1 MFDFI
6 NYIIHNNYMRIYKN
20 ANMKYLMTLAYQSDQ
35 SNFDEE
41 KSIDKTDFI
50 KVIVDDKPS
59 LKDNI
64 QKVIKEISDNTGT
77 VDIVGV
83 SPLFE
88 HEYLDMVI

>member
-1 MFDFI
+1 
-6 NYIIHNNYMRIYKN
+6 
-20 ANMKYLMTLAYQSDQ
+20 MKYLMTLAYQSDQ

-41 KSIDKTDFI
+41 KPIDKTDFI

-88 HEYLDMVI
+88 HEYLDIVI

>member
-1 MFDFI
+1 
-6 NYIIHNNYMRIYKN
+6 
-20 ANMKYLMTLAYQSDQ
+20 MKYLMTLAYQSNQ

-50 KVIVDDKPS
+50 KVIVDDKTS

-64 QKVIKEISDNTGT
+64 QKVIKEISDNTDT

-88 HEYLDMVI
+88 HEYLDMVM

>member
-1 MFDFI
+1 MC
-6 NYIIHNNYMRIYKN
+6 IYKN
-20 ANMKYLMTLAYQSDQ
+20 ANMKYLMTLAYQSVQ

>member
-1 MFDFI
+1 
-6 NYIIHNNYMRIYKN
+6 
-20 ANMKYLMTLAYQSDQ
+20 MKYLMTLAYQSDQ

>member
-1 MFDFI
+1 MC
-6 NYIIHNNYMRIYKN
+6 IYKN
-20 ANMKYLMTLAYQSDQ
+20 ANMKYLMTLAYQS
-35 SNFDEE
+35 NFDEE
-41 KSIDKTDFI
+41 KFIDKTDFI

-88 HEYLDMVI
+88 HEYLDIVI

>member
-1 MFDFI
+1 
-6 NYIIHNNYMRIYKN
+6 MRIYKN

>member
-1 MFDFI
+1 
-6 NYIIHNNYMRIYKN
+6 MRIYKN

-41 KSIDKTDFI
+41 KSIDKTNFI
-50 KVIVDDKPS
+50 KVIVDDKPK

-64 QKVIKEISDNTGT
+64 QKVIKEISNNTGT

-88 HEYLDMVI
+88 NEYLDILI

>member
-1 MFDFI
+1 
-6 NYIIHNNYMRIYKN
+6 
-20 ANMKYLMTLAYQSDQ
+20 MKYLMTLAYQ